1 MSRSFSEDLLLTN
14 ATGKR
19 LFEEYASQMPI
30 IDYHCHL
37 SPKEIYENRRF
48 EDLGEMWLAGDHYK
62 WRAMRVMGVDEKYI
76 TGSASYHEKFL
87 AFAGIMPFLAGNPL
101 YIWCALE
108 LKRFFGIEEALCS
121 ENAEE
126 IYAETRRQIVEKNMT
141 PRYCMELM
149 KVDLVSTTE
158 DPIDTLEYHLK
169 MAADQAAGK
178 TSWRTRV
185 ISALRPDKAMNIEK
199 APFADYLPKLEAA
212 AAMKIDS
219 FGKMIKAIEKRL
231 QLFKSNGSTVSDA
244 GMDNFS
250 WEDASEAELDAIL
263 KKGLAR
269 EALSTK
275 EINQWKSAFMLNM
288 GRVYERNGFV
298 MQIHIGAVRG
308 VNTVMNNI
316 LGPDTGYDCIDNGC
330 DIHALATLLDR
341 LNLEGHL
348 PKTIL
353 YPLNAADQE
362 PLAVLSA
369 AMCKGPDKGHVQLGA
384 PWWFNDQVYG
394 IERQFEACA
403 NLYPLAASV
412 GMLTDS
418 RSFLSYP
425 RHELYRRVLCNYLG
439 TLVERGE
446 YFSDEKYLKKMVE
459 DICYNNVKAFFGF

>member
-1 MSRSFSEDLLLTN
+1 MSSFSEDLFLTTE
-14 ATGKR
+14 TGKH
-19 LFEEYASQMPI
+19 LFEAYARDLPI

-37 SPKEIYENRRF
+37 SPKEICENKRF

-62 WRAMRVMGVDEKYI
+62 WRAMRVMGVDEEFI
-76 TGSASYHEKFL
+76 TGSASYHDKFL
-87 AFAGIMPFLAGNPL
+87 AFARIMPLLAGNPL

-108 LKRFFGIEEALCS
+108 LKRFFGIDEPLCEES
-121 ENAEE
+121 AEL

-141 PRYCMELM
+141 PRYCMELS

-158 DPIDTLEYHLK
+158 DPVDTLEWHQK
-169 MAADQAAGK
+169 MAEDQAAGR
-178 TSWRTRV
+178 TAWRTKV
-185 ISALRPDKAMNIEK
+185 ISAMRPDKAMNAEK
-199 APFADYLPKLEAA
+199 APFAGYLPQLEQAA
-212 AAMKIDS
+212 GMKIDS
-219 FGKMIKAIEKRL
+219 FAKLIEALEKRL
-231 QLFKSNGSTVSDA
+231 QLFKENGSTVSDA

-250 WEDASEAELDAIL
+250 WEDATDAELDRIL
-263 KKGLAR
+263 AKAR
-269 EALSTK
+269 AGEALTLR
-275 EINQWKSAFMLNM
+275 ETYQWKSAFMLNM

-308 VNTVMNNI
+308 VNSAMNAK

-330 DIHALATLLDR
+330 DIHALAALLDR

-369 AMCKGPDKGHVQLGA
+369 AMCKGPDRGHVQLGA

-403 NLYPLAASV
+403 NLYPLSASV

-446 YFSDEKYLKKMVE
+446 YFSDEKYLRKIVE
-459 DICYNNVKAFFGF
+459 DVCYNNVKAFFKF